1 MRSALAVIALALLA
15 LAATFGWLTRP
26 QPLRP
31 ADLPAHTPDPGNGEL
46 MFHAGGCGSCHG
58 ERLAG
63 GLELETPYGTFR
75 VPNISPD
82 ATTGIGAW
90 STLEFVNAVVR
101 GVAPDGRHYYPAF
114 PYSSYVRMDLGDVI
128 DLKAYIDTLEP
139 VSAQSAPHEL
149 GFPWNIQRA
158 IGLWKRRYVNPDP
171 VIVIDPAD
179 QFLARGR
186 YLVEA
191 VGHCGECH
199 TPRDRLGGPDTLRWL
214 GGGPSPEGEGR
225 VPNIT
230 PGATELGSWS
240 ARDIAYYLES
250 GFTPDFDTVGGS
262 MVEVQEN
269 LSRLPADD
277 LAAMAAYLQAIP
289 AVAARGD

>member
-1 MRSALAVIALALLA
+1 MRSALAAIALALVA
-15 LAATFGWLTRP
+15 LAIAFAWLTRP
-26 QPLRP
+26 QSLRL
-31 ADLPAHTPDPGNGEL
+31 ADLPARTPSPANGERV
-46 MFHAGGCGSCHG
+46 FHAGGCAACHG

-63 GLELETPYGTFR
+63 GLEFETPYGTFR
-75 VPNISPD
+75 APNISPD
-82 ATTGIGAW
+82 AATGIGGW

-114 PYSSYVRMDLGDVI
+114 PYPSYVRMDLGDVI
-128 DLKAYIDTLEP
+128 DLKAYIDTREP
-139 VSAQSAPHEL
+139 VSAPSAPHEL
-149 GFPWNIQRA
+149 GFPWNLRRG
-158 IGLWKRRYVNPDP
+158 IGLWKRRYVDPDP
-171 VIVIDPAD
+171 VVAVDPAD
-179 QFLARGR
+179 IVLARGR

-199 TPRDRLGGPDTLRWL
+199 TPRDRLGGPDTSRWL

-230 PGATELGSWS
+230 PGAAELGSWS

-262 MVEVQEN
+262 MVKVQEN
-269 LSRLPADD
+269 VSRLPADD
-277 LAAMAAYLQAIP
+277 LAAIAAYLQAIP
-289 AVAARGD
+289 AVTARGD